1 MKKLW
6 LIMQIA
12 ALFTI
17 TLAVQAGAASAA
29 AKPKDIFAKKYPNE
43 IIKKWTTADLNLD
56 KKPEHLVLS
65 ESGNFYLINSKGA
78 VVLVNTG
85 IVSDEGFGEARIQVY
100 SVNKGEKHVAVAFEF
115 GPSNT
120 QLYVYRLKNNGLSKS
135 LELMGDEG
143 IQIDGK
149 GKIHMY
155 WKKYKE
161 EGGWD
166 PAEAVYTWNSKTLKY
181 KGTGILP

>member
-1 MKKLW
+1 M
-6 LIMQIA
+6 
-12 ALFTI
+12 
-17 TLAVQAGAASAA
+17 
-29 AKPKDIFAKKYPNE
+29 
-43 IIKKWTTADLNLD
+43 DLNLD
-56 KKPEHLVLS
+56 KKSEHLVLS
-65 ESGNFYLINSKGA
+65 ESGNFYLINSKGV

-85 IVSDEGFGEARIQVY
+85 IVSDEGFDKARLRVY
-100 SVNKGEKHVAVAFEF
+100 SVGKGEKHVAVSFEF

-120 QLYVYRLKNNGLSKS
+120 QLYAYRLKNNGLSKV

-143 IQIDGK
+143 IEIDGK

-155 WKKYKE
+155 WKKYKD

-166 PAEAVYTWNSKTLKY
+166 SAEAVYTWNSKTLKY